1 MTGRDDSRSGR
12 HEVRLARSENSYEE
26 YQSARERYFER
37 LRVDSEIRRLER
49 AWRLPAAT
57 DRR

>member
-1 MTGRDDSRSGR
+1 MTGQDDSRSAQR
-12 HEVRLARSENSYEE
+12 EVSLAPSENSYEE
-26 YQSARERYFER
+26 YRSARERYFER

-49 AWRLPAAT
+49 AWRLPGAT